1 MFIFFNFFNSLALS
15 FYTLTIAYCEYANAY
30 TIEIILYCTSKLY
43 KASLV
48 CSLYILRVQ
57 SNVMYLYLQIT
68 VLSKG
73 QQPMQSFSINSEVK
87 I

>member
-30 TIEIILYCTSKLY
+30 AVELYE
-43 KASLV
+43 ASLV
-48 CSLYILRVQ
+48 HSLYILRLQ
-57 SNVMYLYLQIT
+57 STYLYPQIT

-73 QQPMQSFSINSEVK
+73 QQPMQSFSMNSEVK
-87 I
+87 R